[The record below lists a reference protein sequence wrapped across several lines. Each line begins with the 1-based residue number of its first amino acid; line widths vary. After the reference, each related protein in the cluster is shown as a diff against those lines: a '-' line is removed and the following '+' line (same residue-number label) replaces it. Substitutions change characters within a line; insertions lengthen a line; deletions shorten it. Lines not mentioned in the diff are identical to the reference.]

1 MIDLTDE
8 LNDLGKLI
16 VDEYKDLVRKDKF
29 VASGDLEESFKYDID
44 GDTVTISYLRYAEAL
59 FNGVKTRPDANKVSK
74 KFRDSI
80 IRWAKYRGMRPKN
93 ARNSKGRF
101 VSITDNHWHS
111 MATAIGIGI
120 RRNGISKRFEY
131 QGSGFE
137 LELRAKKLKKVT
149 EAIQDAYLKG
159 IKVNFKQIE
168 NGGINIS

>member
-29 VASGDLEESFKYDID
+29 IASGDLEKSFKYEVD
-44 GDTVTISYLRYAEAL
+44 GNTLTISYLRYAEAL
-59 FNGVKTRPDANKVSK
+59 FNGVKTDPSYNKVSE

-80 IRWAKYRGMRPKN
+80 IRWAKYKGMRPRDK
-93 ARNSKGRF
+93 KGRF
-101 VSITDNHWHS
+101 ITNTDNHWNS
-111 MATAIGIGI
+111 MATAIGINI
-120 RRNGISKRFEY
+120 RRRGISKRFEY

>member
-29 VASGDLEESFKYDID
+29 VASGDLEKSFRYDVD
-44 GDTVTISYLRYAEAL
+44 GNKLTISYLRYAEAL
-59 FNGVKTRPDANKVSK
+59 FNGVKTDPSYDKVSE

-80 IRWAKYRGMRPKN
+80 IRWAKYKGMRPD

-111 MATAIGIGI
+111 MATAIGINI
-120 RRNGISKRFEY
+120 RRRGISKRFEY

-137 LELRAKKLKKVT
+137 LELREKKLKKVT

-168 NGGINIS
+168 NGRINIS

>member
-29 VASGDLEESFKYDID
+29 IASGDLEKSFKYEVD
-44 GDTVTISYLRYAEAL
+44 GNTLTISYLRYAEAL

-120 RRNGISKRFEY
+120 RRNGISKRFGY

-168 NGGINIS
+168 NGRINIS